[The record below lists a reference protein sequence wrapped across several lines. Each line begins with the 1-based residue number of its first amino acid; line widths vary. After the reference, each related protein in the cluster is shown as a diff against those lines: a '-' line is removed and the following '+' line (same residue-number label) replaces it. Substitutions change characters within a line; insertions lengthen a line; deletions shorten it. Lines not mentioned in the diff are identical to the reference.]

1 MESILGGVPL
11 PKPHFRIAPLSS
23 KLSSV
28 TGFKDLQ
35 TYFPTLDTIFSGKNP
50 TSELWFDSK
59 YRISG
64 LDISGIS
71 GPCVVHLSEN
81 VDASGEVPVVETS
94 PAFLKVTHLL
104 DPIRWMKGLYSFPLT
119 NKLPGNEK
127 TWGNAYNKLQDPMNQ
142 AYVETIASYA
152 LSRLREGGI
161 SPHFNK
167 FFGAFCA
174 KADKYRYSMTE
185 EFQSFRN
192 SRWFWKGKHS
202 SLYKLSV
209 AYAKNP
215 SIPVP
220 EKTVNELLLEPDDLL
235 SDSDESNGSD
245 SVEEVEVDEI
255 EEGNTSVHSGR
266 LSEIDF
272 AGEGSESESDSGT
285 LSTCSSDIGDTYNI
299 YAEMS
304 DFPVMILALES
315 NSGTMD
321 ALLDDYTAVGASPG
335 TDLWEAKWSAWLFQ
349 VVAALCAAQKFIG
362 FTHNDLHTNNIV
374 WTETEEEY
382 MYYVR
387 DGGEVFRVPTYG
399 KLFRIIDFGRAIY
412 TLNGQLF
419 YSDDFKVGNDA
430 EGQYSFKPLIARP
443 VNEVGPNP
451 SFDLCRLAVSLFD
464 ALFPKPPPLKEGGA
478 IMSSEEGLEMK
489 ETACELYNIL
499 WTWMLDDDGKNV
511 LVEPSGEERFPDFD
525 LYSHIAE
532 CVHGAVPSRQF
543 THPVFDRFQVNPS
556 EVGNTVRK
564 WKLFC

>member
-28 TGFKDLQ
+28 TGFRDLQ

-50 TSELWFDSK
+50 TSQLWFDSK
-59 YRISG
+59 YRICG
-64 LDISGIS
+64 IDISGIS
-71 GPCVVHLSEN
+71 GPCLVDFCVN
-81 VDASGEVPVVETS
+81 VDCSGEMPVAETS

-152 LSRLREGGI
+152 LGRLREGGI

-167 FFGAFCA
+167 FYGAFCA
-174 KADKYRYSMTE
+174 KADTYRYSVTE

-209 AYAKNP
+209 TFAKN
-215 SIPVP
+215 SSTPVP
-220 EKTVNELLLEPDDLL
+220 TKTVEELLLEPEELL
-235 SDSDESNGSD
+235 SDSEESDGSN
-245 SVEEVEVDEI
+245 SVEEVDVGEI
-255 EEGNTSVHSGR
+255 EEVDTSVHSGGI
-266 LSEIDF
+266 SDIDF
-272 AGEGSESESDSGT
+272 AGEESDESDCESA
-285 LSTCSSDIGDTYNI
+285 STCSTDIGDTYNI

-321 ALLDDYTAVGASPG
+321 SLLDDYSAVGASPG

-349 VVAALCAAQKFIG
+349 VVAALSAAQKFIG

-374 WTETEEEY
+374 WTETAEEY

-430 EGQYSFKPLIARP
+430 EGQYAFKPLVVRP
-443 VNEVGPNP
+443 VNEVEPNP

-464 ALFPKPPPLKEGGA
+464 ALFPKPPPLKEGGD
-478 IMSSEEGLEMK
+478 ILSLEEGLEMK
-489 ETACELYNIL
+489 ETESELYNIL
-499 WTWMLDDDGKNV
+499 WTWMLDDEGKNV
-511 LVEPSGEERFPDFD
+511 LVEPTGEERFPDFD

-532 CVHGAVPSRQF
+532 CVHGAIPSQQF
-543 THPVFDRFQVNPS
+543 THPVFDRFQVNSS
-556 EVGNTVRK
+556 EVEGVHK

>member
-11 PKPHFRIAPLSS
+11 PNPHFRIAPLSS
-23 KLSSV
+23 RLSSV

-35 TYFPTLDTIFSGKNP
+35 TYFPTLDSILAGKKPN
-50 TSELWFDSK
+50 SELWFDSK

-81 VDASGEVPVVETS
+81 VDASGEVPVTETS

-152 LSRLREGGI
+152 LGRLREGGI

-174 KADKYRYSMTE
+174 KADTYRYSMTE

-209 AYAKNP
+209 SYAKNP
-215 SIPVP
+215 LTPVP
-220 EKTVNELLLEPDDLL
+220 AKVVEELLVEPEDLL
-235 SDSDESNGSD
+235 SDSDASDGSE
-245 SVEEVEVDEI
+245 SVEEVDVGDV
-255 EEGNTSVHSGR
+255 EEGNTSVHSGGI
-266 LSEIDF
+266 SEIDF
-272 AGEGSESESDSGT
+272 AGEEAESESDSET

-321 ALLDDYTAVGASPG
+321 SLLDDYSAVGASPG
-335 TDLWEAKWSAWLFQ
+335 MDLWEAKWSAWLFQ
-349 VVAALCAAQKFIG
+349 VVAALSAAQKFIG

-374 WTETEEEY
+374 WTDTAEEY

-419 YSDDFKVGNDA
+419 FSDDFKVGNDA
-430 EGQYSFKPLIARP
+430 EGQYSFKPLVARP
-443 VNEVGPNP
+443 GTEVGPNP

-478 IMSSEEGLEMK
+478 ILSSEEGLEMK
-489 ETACELYNIL
+489 ETTCELYNIL
-499 WTWMLDDDGKNV
+499 WTWMLDDEGKNV

-532 CVHGAVPSRQF
+532 YVHGAVPSRQF

-556 EVGNTVRK
+556 EVGDAVRK

>member
-23 KLSSV
+23 RLSSV
-28 TGFKDLQ
+28 TGFRDLQ

-59 YRISG
+59 YRICG
-64 LDISGIS
+64 IDISGIS
-71 GPCVVHLSEN
+71 GPCLVHLCVN
-81 VDASGEVPVVETS
+81 VDCSGEMPVAETS

-152 LSRLREGGI
+152 LGRLREGGI

-167 FFGAFCA
+167 FYGAFCA
-174 KADKYRYSMTE
+174 KADTYRYSVTE

-202 SLYKLSV
+202 LLYKLSV
-209 AYAKNP
+209 TFAKN
-215 SIPVP
+215 SSTPVP
-220 EKTVNELLLEPDDLL
+220 TKTVEELLLEPEELL
-235 SDSDESNGSD
+235 SDSEESDGSN
-245 SVEEVEVDEI
+245 SVEEVDVGEI
-255 EEGNTSVHSGR
+255 EEVNTSVHSGGI
-266 LSEIDF
+266 SDIDF
-272 AGEGSESESDSGT
+272 AGEESGESDCESA
-285 LSTCSSDIGDTYNI
+285 STCSTDIGDTYNI

-321 ALLDDYTAVGASPG
+321 SLLDDYSAVGAPPG

-349 VVAALCAAQKFIG
+349 VVAALSAAQKFIG

-374 WTETEEEY
+374 WTETAEEY

-430 EGQYSFKPLIARP
+430 EGQYAFKPLVARP
-443 VNEVGPNP
+443 VNEVEPNP

-464 ALFPKPPPLKEGGA
+464 ALFPKPPPLKEGGD
-478 IMSSEEGLEMK
+478 ILSLEEGLEMK
-489 ETACELYNIL
+489 ETESELYNIL
-499 WTWMLDDDGKNV
+499 WTWMLDDEGKNV
-511 LVEPSGEERFPDFD
+511 LVEPTGEERFPDFD

-532 CVHGAVPSRQF
+532 CVHGAIPSQQF
-543 THPVFDRFQVNPS
+543 THPVFDRFQVNSS
-556 EVGNTVRK
+556 EVEGVHK

>member
-23 KLSSV
+23 RLSCV

-35 TYFPTLDTIFSGKNP
+35 TYFPTLDIIFSGKKP
-50 TSELWFDSK
+50 TNQLWFDSK
-59 YRISG
+59 HRISG
-64 LDISGIS
+64 IDISGIS

-81 VDASGEVPVVETS
+81 VDSSGETPFVEKS

-119 NKLPGNEK
+119 HKLPGNEK
-127 TWGNAYNKLQDPMNQ
+127 TWGNAHTKLQDPMNQ

-174 KADKYRYSMTE
+174 KADTYRYRMTE

-192 SRWFWKGKHS
+192 ARWFWKGKQS

-209 AYAKNP
+209 TYAKNP
-215 SIPVP
+215 STPVP
-220 EKTVNELLLEPDDLL
+220 AKTVNELLVEPEDLL
-235 SDSDESNGSD
+235 SDSDESDGSE
-245 SVEEVEVDEI
+245 SVEEVDVDEV
-255 EEGNTSVHSGR
+255 EEGDTSVHSGR
-266 LSEIDF
+266 LSDMDF
-272 AGEGSESESDSGT
+272 AGEESGESDSES

-321 ALLDDYTAVGASPG
+321 ALLDDYSAVGASPG
-335 TDLWEAKWSAWLFQ
+335 TELWEAKWSAWLFQ
-349 VVAALCAAQKFIG
+349 VVAALSAAQKFIG

-374 WTETEEEY
+374 WTETAEEY

-430 EGQYSFKPLIARP
+430 EGQYAFKPLVARP
-443 VNEVGPNP
+443 ANEVGPNP
-451 SFDLCRLAVSLFD
+451 SFDLCRLAVSLF
-464 ALFPKPPPLKEGGA
+464 
-478 IMSSEEGLEMK
+478 
-489 ETACELYNIL
+489 
-499 WTWMLDDDGKNV
+499 
-511 LVEPSGEERFPDFD
+511 VEPSGDERFPDFD

-532 CVHGAVPSRQF
+532 YVHGAVPSRQF

-556 EVGNTVRK
+556 EVGDGVCK